1 MDQPLLGAS
10 APTPNRTPSFKEDT
24 YHLHNLKPSKKKALQ
39 DLKTKLTQ
47 EHADVTMWGVPL
59 LPSTTSECNFKDKEM
74 YEKEGH
80 EVWWLI

>member
-1 MDQPLLGAS
+1 MDQPLLGHQ
-10 APTPNRTPSFKEDT
+10 RRHIPSPQPQTIRE
-24 YHLHNLKPSKKKALQ
+24 KKALQ

-74 YEKEGH
+74 YEKEDH